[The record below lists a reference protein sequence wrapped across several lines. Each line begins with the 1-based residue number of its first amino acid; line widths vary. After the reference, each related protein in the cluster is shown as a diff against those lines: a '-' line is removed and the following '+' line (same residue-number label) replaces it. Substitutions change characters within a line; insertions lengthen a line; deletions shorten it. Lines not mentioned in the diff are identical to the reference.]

1 MNTNSFYWTYWT
13 KQIYLGTRGLLE
25 NFSGGNENAS
35 VLNFCLTKVK
45 SNRGITK

>member
-1 MNTNSFYWTYWT
+1 MNTNSF
-13 KQIYLGTRGLLE
+13 IGLIGLSNNYLGTRGLLE

-45 SNRGITK
+45 SNRGIT